1 MIAEGLRSCDYG
13 IVVLGPPL
21 ATEVVKAD
29 RF

>member
-13 IVVLGPPL
+13 IVVLGPL
-21 ATEVVKAD
+21 ATKVVKAD